1 MLIGIVG
8 KPSSGKTT
16 FLNASCLTT
25 AKIGDHPFTTIKP
38 NIGTAYLQTECV
50 EAEFKVKCKPKN
62 SICLNGTRLI
72 PIEILD
78 VAGLVPGAHE
88 GRGLGNQFL
97 SDLSR
102 ADALIHNV
110 DISGSSDAE
119 GNRMKPGFRDPLDDI
134 KFLEDEIA
142 LWFAEII
149 QRKDWS
155 KFINQVERNKGNFAE
170 AMVERLSGLKITKF
184 HILNALKKAKLENVV
199 PSKWNQ
205 DDFLKFSRSLREVAK
220 PMLIVANKIDQP
232 CGADNYNR
240 LKKIYGDYIIPAS
253 ALAEYWLRKFAEQ
266 NVISYIPGAHEFVI
280 TDSNR
285 LKEEEINALNKIKT
299 NIIDPYGSTGI
310 QQVLNIAAFKLL
322 DLVCVYPVYDV
333 TKLADKDGNILPD
346 VFLVKN
352 GTPIKE
358 FVATCVHTELAEGFI
373 HGIDAKTKMR
383 LGESYL
389 VKDKDVLKI
398 VSAKGR

>member
-25 AKIGDHPFTTIKP
+25 AKVGDHPFTTIKP
-38 NIGTAYLQTECV
+38 NIGTAYLQTQCV
-50 EAEFKVKCKPKN
+50 EIEFKTKCKPKN

-78 VAGLVPGAHE
+78 VAGLVPGAHQ

-102 ADALIHNV
+102 ADALIHIV

-134 KFLEDEIA
+134 KFLEEEIA
-142 LWFAEII
+142 LWFADII
-149 QRKDWS
+149 QRKDWV
-155 KFINQVERNKGNFAE
+155 KFVSQIERSKGNFSE
-170 AMVERLSGLKITKF
+170 AIVERLSGLKIIKV
-184 HILNALKKAKLENVV
+184 HILNALKKAKLENIL
-199 PSKWNQ
+199 PSKWSS
-205 DDFLKFSRSLREVAK
+205 DDIIRFSRSLREVAK

-232 CGADNYNR
+232 MGADNYNR
-240 LKKIYGDYIIPAS
+240 LKKIYGEYIIPAS

-266 NVISYIPGAHEFVI
+266 KIISYVPGAQNFQI
-280 TDSNR
+280 SDSNL
-285 LKEEEINALNKIKT
+285 LKEEEINALGKIRT
-299 NIIDPYGSTGI
+299 NLLEPYGGTGV
-310 QQVLNIAAFKLL
+310 QQVLNTAAFKLL

-333 TKLADKDGNILPD
+333 TKLSDKDGNVLPD